1 VRSLEVWLRR
11 GPASPVTQ
19 DTHFVPIASS
29 LHKVGGSGDFIV
41 EDQRARVGDWVMVV
55 PEGAT
60 GCIQALARVD
70 RIALRGERRCAFSSL
85 FWCLAGGGPELSGA
99 MIGSIPRD
107 RVISGVRLIRQVV
120 AWFQAHYRI
129 GRHLSRDAR
138 RSAPDGEHFCQRSVT
153 KAPQGPRDHRL
164 RAHRPRA
171 RRGGR
176 GQECAMSMHLLSR
189 RPAIHI

>member
-19 DTHFVPIASS
+19 DTQFVPIASS

-41 EDQRARVGDWVMVV
+41 EDQGARFGDWVMVV

-85 FWCLAGGGPELSGA
+85 F
-99 MIGSIPRD
+99 
-107 RVISGVRLIRQVV
+107 
-120 AWFQAHYRI
+120 
-129 GRHLSRDAR
+129 
-138 RSAPDGEHFCQRSVT
+138 
-153 KAPQGPRDHRL
+153 
-164 RAHRPRA
+164 
-171 RRGGR
+171 
-176 GQECAMSMHLLSR
+176 
-189 RPAIHI
+189 